1 MFRLII
7 PAILVIVA
15 GALFFLYTDGAYQE
29 IKTLRAQEAEYDQAL
44 SKSRELQEARNKL
57 IAKRNT
63 FSPDDLRKLERLLP
77 DNVDNIRLI
86 IDIDTIAAR
95 YGLRI
100 RNVSVSAPKSGREER
115 ADAAVGESGD
125 KVGSVELSFTV
136 PARYDDFLR
145 FLADLERSVRV
156 VDVNAVSFSVGDGD
170 LMQYSISVKTYWLR

>member
-7 PAILVIVA
+7 PLILTIAA
-15 GALFFLYTDGAYQE
+15 GAIFFVYTDPKYQDV
-29 IKTLRAQEAEYDQAL
+29 KALRTQEAEYDQAL
-44 SKSRELQEARNKL
+44 TKSRELQETRNKL

-100 RNVSVSAPKSGREER
+100 RNVAVNAPKSGREER
-115 ADAAVGESGD
+115 SSAAVGESGD
-125 KVGSVELSFTV
+125 KVGSVELSFSL
-136 PARYDDFLR
+136 PARYEDFQR
-145 FLADLERSVRV
+145 FLSDLERSVRV
-156 VDVNAVSFSVGDGD
+156 VDVNSISFSVGEGD
-170 LMQYSISVKTYWLR
+170 LMQFAVAVKTYWLR